1 VTVRGGDPDGL
12 ERLCR
17 YLTRPPISHERLERL
32 DDDHIGLQLNTP
44 YSDGTT
50 HIALTHFELIER
62 LCALVPRPGTHR
74 VKYHGVFAS
83 ASPHR
88 SLVVPVPAAV
98 EAAEAD
104 EREAETSARQEP
116 NSDSLVGKR
125 RRIRRL
131 LWAELLK
138 RTFGVDPKQC
148 PDCGGRMKMIA
159 TIMRAD
165 VVKAERSGGGAQR
178 SSDPGRSRSTDR
190 GALHPAVPRPTQ
202 RRAVRGLVDVTT
214 SDGTTTKDSA
224 GPRVNRVG

>member
-1 VTVRGGDPDGL
+1 M
-12 ERLCR
+12 
-17 YLTRPPISHERLERL
+17 
-32 DDDHIGLQLNTP
+32 
-44 YSDGTT
+44 
-50 HIALTHFELIER
+50 
-62 LCALVPRPGTHR
+62 
-74 VKYHGVFAS
+74 
-83 ASPHR
+83 
-88 SLVVPVPAAV
+88 VPVPPEV

-165 VVKAERSGGGAQR
+165 VVAERSGGGVKR
-178 SSDPGRSRSTDR
+178 S
-190 GALHPAVPRPTQ
+190 
-202 RRAVRGLVDVTT
+202 
-214 SDGTTTKDSA
+214 
-224 GPRVNRVG
+224 